1 VTQFF
6 QRIYDKITTH
16 SLKNTNEERKRF
28 PMIVS
33 VTNYLRTIVL
43 VNKKELPKIKSTV
56 CAEQVVVSNVVSL
69 KNLVKGD
76 IWQHEL

>member
-1 VTQFF
+1 
-6 QRIYDKITTH
+6 
-16 SLKNTNEERKRF
+16 
-28 PMIVS
+28 MIVS

-56 CAEQVVVSNVVSL
+56 CAEQVVMCAEQVVVSNVVSL